1 MQSSAMALDNRAL
14 WSESLKYRG
23 TGGDSR
29 HNHGAGFEP
38 AFLDTATGHVYRSC
52 HRDGRP
58 AGCHLLD
65 GLPSELI
72 TARAPSGHVTAVKH
86 SVIAGFLRAGRF
98 YTREQA
104 SIAAA
109 PG

>member
-1 MQSSAMALDNRAL
+1 MALDARTL
-14 WSESLKYRG
+14 RSDGLKYRG

-38 AFLDTATGHVYRSC
+38 AFLDTATGRVYRSC

-65 GLPSELI
+65 GLPAELI
-72 TARAPSGHVTAVKH
+72 TARSPSGHVTAVKH
-86 SVIAGFLRAGRF
+86 SVIAGFLRAGQF

-104 SIAAA
+104 SRAAA
-109 PG
+109 SG